1 MKMKN
6 VKQKVANADEPDNLL
21 SVLNVAPCCLA
32 SSRAA
37 LQSDAEHEA
46 KDSITVPLETFRID
60 KYQKA
65 IHLPVLLYRNLC
77 SAL

>member
-46 KDSITVPLETFRID
+46 KDSIYCTFR
-60 KYQKA
+60 
-65 IHLPVLLYRNLC
+65 NF
-77 SAL
+77 